1 MASII
6 SWVLTAIAI
15 VVIIKILTMPLKLI
29 MKLVINSIVGIIL
42 LVICNFLGIG
52 IVLNAWIIGL
62 TVLFG
67 VPGFFIALIITTFIL

>member
-6 SWVLTAIAI
+6 SWVLTIIA
-15 VVIIKILTMPLKLI
+15 VLVIIKILTMPLKWILKI
-29 MKLVINSIVGIIL
+29 VINSVVGIIL

-52 IVLNAWIIGL
+52 IALNAWIIGL

-67 VPGFFIALIITTFIL
+67 VPGFFIALLITFLF